1 MSTKKKIIT
10 IAGAVGS
17 GKSSTAKR
25 LAELLAYEHFSSG
38 DFFRKIARER
48 GLSIEDLNVAAEG
61 QQDIDHEVDRL
72 LEKMGQEKHH
82 LIIDSRLAYHWI
94 PDSFKVFLALDHDT
108 AAERIYTQMQTEG
121 RVSQTASSVEEVRK
135 NIDMRVE
142 SEKKRYANL
151 YSIDIGDTSHF
162 DLVINTK
169 EHTLEEVADE
179 IYTKYL
185 VWKGD

>member
-108 AAERIYTQMQTEG
+108 AAKRIFTQMQTEG
-121 RVSQTASSVEEVRK
+121 RVSQTASSLDEVRN
-135 NIDMRVE
+135 NIDARVE

-151 YSIDIGDTSHF
+151 YHIDITDISVF
-162 DLVINTK
+162 DLIIDTK
-169 EHTLEEVADE
+169 NSTLDEVASLILE
-179 IYTKYL
+179 KYL
-185 VWKGD
+185 AWKGE